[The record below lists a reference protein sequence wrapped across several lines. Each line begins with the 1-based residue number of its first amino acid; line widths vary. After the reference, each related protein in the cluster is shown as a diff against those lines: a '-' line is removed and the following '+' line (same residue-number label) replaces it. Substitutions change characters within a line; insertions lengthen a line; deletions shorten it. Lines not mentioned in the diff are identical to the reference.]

1 MTIFCLREQ
10 DPGEPP
16 EDLVDKIEDCPHW
29 AANKHQM
36 AHNIYTVVAYMAA
49 PFVVLLMCCVA
60 DLCLCVS
67 WVRQHNMYKKY
78 LKQEKKRKLEEA
90 KAASKMGMAPT
101 KMGRVGAIGKQPA
114 ERML

>member
-1 MTIFCLREQ
+1 MVRNVPKYRDAAMIEIKILKDLR
-10 DPGEPP
+10 
-16 EDLVDKIEDCPHW
+16 
-29 AANKHQM
+29 KHFDE
-36 AHNIYTVVAYMAA
+36 AA